1 MPVGQLLGEKL
12 TGSSY
17 NQCGDVTLIDLFSG
31 LGGGGLIVAVD
42 GLSVLFKH

>member
-17 NQCGDVTLIDLFSG
+17 SQCGDVTLRDVVSG
-31 LGGGGLIVAVD
+31 RGGGGLMVGVD
-42 GLSVLFKH
+42 GLSGLFQH